1 MRKYGLD
8 RLLQPM
14 DSEDERVAIVACNS
28 ILDRAF
34 SKPKVESKQRDSL
47 ETMDRVFADVK
58 TVDEMVAMLA
68 GAERAGE

>member
-8 RLLQPM
+8 RLIQPM

-28 ILDRAF
+28 ILDRPF

-47 ETMDRVFADVK
+47 ETMDRFFADVK